1 MSSEKPLF
9 LCLDCGGS
17 KTAAVL
23 VDNSG
28 NVVGRGTGGPSNF
41 MDVGMNAF
49 LRSVKTAVQAALEEA
64 VGSKTALPLSSPI
77 MSAAWFGIS
86 GCDRPADAVALQL
99 PLSELLTIPVP
110 RLVIAND
117 SHLLASPLSSHPD
130 AKSAI
135 VVIGG
140 TGSNCVSFK
149 RKDGQAGLEE
159 LSRSGGW
166 GWILGDEGS
175 GFDVGRTAVRH
186 VLTRW
191 DQTSLHL
198 VSEGISIYSFRA
210 VAPRTDGL
218 AKAPLDI
225 TNELHPETKKPTLRA
240 HIFKHFGISSPPDL
254 FSVVYTAD
262 PPPLPPIGGAS
273 ANAPPP
279 SPGPTT
285 IEVPTTPTVV
295 VEAAIVDGVT
305 GTANLSPPTPNDT
318 RSAPAKPPT
327 PTPNP
332 NIHLLERK
340 HRLTSL
346 TPLIFSSAFDDGDP
360 DALSVLRAC
369 ARKLAEHINN
379 LMVPFDG
386 STTAGPKAVRP
397 EETLLCFGGSLVGI
411 KKYRLLVVDEL
422 ARLRRG
428 LGVGT
433 GEAEDKG
440 QEGTG
445 VVAGVVFV
453 GDAALSG
460 AVGLI
465 SGFAG

>member
-1 MSSEKPLF
+1 MNSEHPLF

-23 VDNSG
+23 VDKSG
-28 NVVGRGTGGPSNF
+28 NIVGRGTGGPSNF

-64 VGSKTALPLSSPI
+64 IGSQTLLPLSSPI

-191 DQTSLHL
+191 DRASLYS
-198 VSEGISIYSFRA
+198 VSEASQ
-210 VAPRTDGL
+210 
-218 AKAPLDI
+218 DI
-225 TNELHPETKKPTLRA
+225 TNELHPETNRPTLRA

-262 PPPLPPIGGAS
+262 PPPLPPTGDGS
-273 ANAPPP
+273 TNAPPP
-279 SPGPTT
+279 SPGPMV
-285 IEVPTTPTVV
+285 IEVPTTPTVTV
-295 VEAAIVDGVT
+295 DAAVVDGVT
-305 GTANLSPPTPNDT
+305 GGSALSPPTPNGIH
-318 RSAPAKPPT
+318 SAPAKPPT

-346 TPLIFSSAFDDGDP
+346 TPLIFSSAFDDEDP

-369 ARKLAEHINN
+369 ARKLSEHIDN
-379 LMVPFDG
+379 LMVPSDG
-386 STTAGPKAVRP
+386 STVSGPKAVRP

-411 KKYRLLVVDEL
+411 KKYRMLVVDEL

-428 LGVGT
+428 LGVGI
-433 GEAEDKG
+433 GEAEDNG
-440 QEGTG
+440 QEGAG

-460 AVGLI
+460 AMGLA

>member
-1 MSSEKPLF
+1 MSSENPLF

-17 KTAAVL
+17 KAAAVL
-23 VDNSG
+23 VDKTG
-28 NVVGRGTGGPSNF
+28 HAVGRGVGGPSNF
-41 MDVGMNAF
+41 MDVGMNTF
-49 LRSVKTAVQAALEEA
+49 LRSVKTAVEAALEDA
-64 VGSKTALPLSSPI
+64 TGSKTILPLSSSI

-86 GCDRPADAVALQL
+86 GCDKPADAIALQG
-99 PLSELLTIPVP
+99 PLSELLAIPIP

-117 SHLLASPLSSHPD
+117 SHLLASPLSSHPH

-149 RKDGQAGLEE
+149 KKGDQAGLEE

-175 GFDVGRTAVRH
+175 GFYVGRAAVRY
-186 VLTRW
+186 VLTQW
-191 DQTSLHL
+191 DRASLYPT
-198 VSEGISIYSFRA
+198 SEG
-210 VAPRTDGL
+210 TQ
-218 AKAPLDI
+218 DI
-225 TNELHPETKKPTLRA
+225 INELHPKTNKPTLRA
-240 HIFKHFGISSPPDL
+240 RIFTHFGISSPPDL

-262 PPPLPPIGGAS
+262 PPPLPPTGDGS

-279 SPGPTT
+279 SPAPTA
-285 IEVPTTPTVV
+285 IEVPTTPSVV
-295 VEAAIVDGVT
+295 VDVAVVDGVT
-305 GTANLSPPTPNDT
+305 GTPTLSSPIPNGT
-318 RSAPAKPPT
+318 HPVPAKPPT

-346 TPLIFSSAFDDGDP
+346 TPLVFSSAFDDGDP
-360 DALSVLRAC
+360 DSLRVLRTC
-369 ARKLAEHINN
+369 ARTLAEHIDN
-379 LMVPFDG
+379 LMVPSD
-386 STTAGPKAVRP
+386 SSIVRGPKAVRP

-411 KKYRLLVVDEL
+411 KKYRALVVDEL
-422 ARLRRG
+422 ARLRHG
-428 LGVGT
+428 LGLGT

-440 QEGTG
+440 EEGAG

-453 GDAALSG
+453 EDAAMSG
-460 AVGLI
+460 GMGLAA
-465 SGFAG
+465 GFAV

>member
-1 MSSEKPLF
+1 MSSENPLF

-23 VDNSG
+23 ADRSG
-28 NVVGRGTGGPSNF
+28 NVVGRGVGGPSNF

-64 VGSKTALPLSSPI
+64 VGSKTLLPLSSPI

-110 RLVIAND
+110 HLVIAND

-149 RKDGQAGLEE
+149 RKNGRAALEE

-186 VLTRW
+186 VLTKW
-191 DQTSLHL
+191 DRASLHTS
-198 VSEGISIYSFRA
+198 SEGS
-210 VAPRTDGL
+210 P
-218 AKAPLDI
+218 DI
-225 TNELHPETKKPTLRA
+225 ASEIHADTNKLTLQA
-240 HIFKHFGISSPPDL
+240 HIFRHFGISSPPDL

-262 PPPLPPIGGAS
+262 PPPLPPTSDGS

-279 SPGPTT
+279 SPGPMT

-295 VEAAIVDGVT
+295 VDAAIVDGVT
-305 GTANLSPPTPNDT
+305 GAATLSPPAPNGT
-318 RSAPAKPPT
+318 HTSPVKPPT
-327 PTPNP
+327 PKHNP

-346 TPLIFSSAFDDGDP
+346 TPLVFSSAFDDADP
-360 DALSVLRAC
+360 DSLIVLRAC
-369 ARKLAEHINN
+369 ARKLAEHIDN
-379 LMVPFDG
+379 LMVPSD
-386 STTAGPKAVRP
+386 SSIAAGPKSVRP

-411 KKYRLLVVDEL
+411 KKYRMLVVDEL

-428 LGVGT
+428 LGVGV

-440 QEGTG
+440 EEGAG
-445 VVAGVVFV
+445 VVAGVAFV

-460 AVGLI
+460 AVGLAN
-465 SGFAG
+465 GFAG